1 MAIAFAHLYDLVGR
15 WAAETPER
23 TALEF
28 GEARWTWRELDERIR
43 RSAGA
48 LRAVGAQRGDRVA
61 FLEKNHP
68 ACLETTFGAAL
79 CGAVNTVVN
88 FRLSP
93 GEVADVV
100 NDSRAK
106 MLFVGAE
113 LLDVV
118 EQIRDRLETV
128 ERVVIVGGDADEY
141 ESWLADAEPIEVAAV
156 GDPDD
161 CCLQLYTSGT
171 TGLPKGAMLTHRGI
185 GAHTSAVAEEF
196 AMTAESVSVVAMP
209 LFHVGGICYAFVS
222 LLAGAR
228 TLLVREPIPDA
239 IFDLV
244 ERDRATHGFFVPALF
259 AAFMQTPERAGEALS
274 GMDSLVYGASPMPL
288 PLLERCLELLP
299 VDFHQVYGMTE
310 MAGVISALGPQEH
323 RDPERRD
330 LLASA
335 GRAIRDAEVKV
346 VDAVT
351 LAEVPFGEIGELWI
365 RSPQVMAGYWGKP
378 EETALVLEP
387 DGWYRTGDVGYLDGD
402 GYLFIRDRVKDMIIS
417 GGENIYAVEVERV
430 AIEHPAVADV
440 AVIGI
445 PDDRWGEAV
454 KAIVVPAEGAEVDA
468 DNLIAFCRARL
479 AHYKCP
485 TSVDLVDAL
494 PRNTTG
500 KVLKRELRDPHWAG
514 RERLV

>member
-28 GEARWTWRELDERIR
+28 GESRWTWRELDERSR

-48 LRAVGAQRGDRVA
+48 LRAAGVQPGDRVA

-68 ACLETTFGAAL
+68 ACLETTFAATL
-79 CGAVNTVVN
+79 CGAVNAVVN

-93 GEVADVV
+93 SEIADVID
-100 NDSRAK
+100 DSRATV
-106 MLFVGAE
+106 LFVGAE
-113 LLDVV
+113 LVDGL
-118 EQIRDRLETV
+118 EQVRDRLETV

-141 ESWLADAEPIEVAAV
+141 ESWLARAEPIEAAV
-156 GDPDD
+156 LGDPDD

-185 GAHTSAVAEEF
+185 AAHTTAVAEEF
-196 AMTAESVSVVAMP
+196 SMTAESVSVVAMP

-239 IFDLV
+239 IFDLA
-244 ERDRATHGFFVPALF
+244 EREQATHGFFVPALF
-259 AAFMQTPERAGEALS
+259 AAFMQTPERAREALS
-274 GMDSLVYGASPMPL
+274 GMECLVYGASPMPL

-310 MAGVISALGPQEH
+310 MAGVISALGPEEH
-323 RDPERRD
+323 RNAERRD
-330 LLASA
+330 LLVSA
-335 GRAIRDAEVKV
+335 GRPIRDAEVKV

-351 LAEVPFGEIGELWI
+351 LEDVPLGEVGELWI
-365 RSPQVMAGYWGKP
+365 RSPQVMAGYWDKP
-378 EETALVLEP
+378 DATAQVLEL
-387 DGWYRTGDVGYLDGD
+387 DGWYRTGDVGIVDGD
-402 GYLFIRDRVKDMIIS
+402 GYLFIQDRVKDMIIS
-417 GGENIYAVEVERV
+417 GGENIYAAEVERA

-454 KAIVVPAEGAEVDA
+454 KAVVVPAEGAEVDA
-468 DNLIAFCRARL
+468 DELIAFCRARL

-485 TSVDLVDAL
+485 TSVDLVEML
-494 PRNTTG
+494 PRNMTG
-500 KVLKRELRDPHWAG
+500 KVLKRELRDPYWAG
-514 RERLV
+514 RERPI